1 MAFFLYLC
9 GCLASLVYVTTVTVL
24 TQEGAKLLPALF
36 ANPIWLLVAVVA
48 FGLGRLTQVAGRTC
62 EALRRLEGWKTD
74 EGSRIGHKG
83 PSILEVLEQIRDKQS
98 ERPSSGHTP

>member
-1 MAFFLYLC
+1 M
-9 GCLASLVYVTTVTVL
+9 
-24 TQEGAKLLPALF
+24 LPASTVYAISSVY
-36 ANPIWLLVAVVA
+36 ANPVWLLVAVLA
-48 FGLGRLTQVAGRTC
+48 FGLGRLTQVAGRSC
-62 EALRRLEGWKTD
+62 EALHRLEGWRTD

>member
-9 GCLASLVYVTTVTVL
+9 GCLASLVYLATVVVL
-24 TQEGAKLLPALF
+24 TQEGTKPLLALS

-83 PSILEVLEQIRDKQS
+83 PSVLDVLEQIRDKDS
-98 ERPSSGHTP
+98 ARPVGT